1 VYKFLP
7 QARILFYAWLS
18 LSICQASAALA
29 AGNPTSLQNN
39 NPPTLQPAVEPTLRP
54 ALPLPTQAQ
63 NNGPSTGLPGSSSQ
77 PLTSDASKS
86 LSGLVSEQQVLDTT
100 LMQSPRAASAR
111 SMLGITQSALVQ
123 AKIYPN
129 PALEF
134 DNGYAELSYRVGV
147 AIPVQGPW
155 KMVQR
160 ILAAKAQ
167 ISVAHLQIQQ
177 SLWTL
182 RADSRRAYTELVIAD
197 EAAAMMRDLAN
208 LTAGLADVARK
219 RFNSGDVAKLDM
231 FKADLARAQADIDAS
246 QAERRVIQAREQLN
260 IIMGRGEAV
269 ELSLPKLSPFQLHA
283 EKSDLLPDL
292 SHPLAPEVD
301 YIADAMK
308 HRLEIRLAEQQIVS
322 AKASKLVAKGNIIPD
337 GQIAFGYD
345 RQLNP
350 PSDIVQRM
358 YLMGSFPIPIF
369 DRQQGEIAR
378 LTATVRQL
386 QSDLISQQNLVR
398 GQVALAYRK
407 LLNARENMRRYQG
420 SVLAQSEQVANLGK
434 LSYGLGQTDITSAL
448 TAQQSNIQ
456 VRNLYLNEVLNYQQA
471 FTDLEQAVGH
481 ILQ

>member
-1 VYKFLP
+1 VV
-7 QARILFYAWLS
+7 
-18 LSICQASAALA
+18 LA

-39 NPPTLQPAVEPTLRP
+39 QPASSQPDAQPTLRP
-54 ALPLPTQAQ
+54 SLPVPGRGQ
-63 NNGPSTGLPGSSSQ
+63 NNATPTGSSDLNGQ
-77 PLTSDASKS
+77 PVASDVSKN
-86 LSGLVSEQQVLDTT
+86 LSGLVSQQQVLDTT

-111 SMLGITQSALVQ
+111 LMLGITQSAMVQ

-134 DNGYAELSYRVGV
+134 DIGYAELSSRFGM

-155 KMVQR
+155 KMAQR

-197 EAAAMMRDLAN
+197 EAASMMRDLAN

-219 RFNSGDVAKLDM
+219 RFSTGDVAKLDM

-260 IIMGRGEAV
+260 IIMGRGEAA
-269 ELSLPKLSPFQLHA
+269 ELSVPKLSPFQLRA
-283 EKSDLLPDL
+283 ERSDLLPDL
-292 SHPLAPEVD
+292 SRPLSPEAD
-301 YIADAMK
+301 YIAAAMK
-308 HRLEIRLAEQQIVS
+308 NRLEIKLAEQQIVA
-322 AKASKLVAKGNIIPD
+322 AKASRLVAKGNIIPD
-337 GQIAFGYD
+337 GQISFGYD
-345 RQLNP
+345 RQVNP
-350 PSDIVQRM
+350 PSQTVQKM
-358 YLMGSFPIPIF
+358 YLMGSLPIPVL

-378 LTATVRQL
+378 LSATVRQF
-386 QSDLISQQNLVR
+386 QSDLISQKNLVR

-407 LLNARENMRRYQG
+407 VLNARENIRRYQG
-420 SVLAQSEQVANLGK
+420 SVLAQSEQVASLGR

-456 VRNLYLNEVLNYQQA
+456 VRNLYLTEVLNYQQA
-471 FTDLEQAVGH
+471 VTDLEQSVGH
-481 ILQ
+481 VLQ